1 VTGGI
6 RASRLRAVDAAYDAE
21 PWSDFAAGMAGAA
34 AALAGL
40 LFVAVSINIRTILEG
55 RGISSRAAEALILL
69 VTPVFLSLVLLIPG
83 QPAVALAVE
92 LFVLAAVA
100 GAALGWLSRP
110 GRRAREQ
117 PVASWVGT
125 TVLPAAV
132 VALAPVL
139 AGIGL
144 LTESIGGLYWL
155 PAAVAVA
162 LLGGLSNAWV
172 LLVEILR

>member
-1 VTGGI
+1 M
-6 RASRLRAVDAAYDAE
+6 AAYDAE
-21 PWSDFAAGMAGAA
+21 PWSGFAAGTSGAA

-40 LFVAVSINIRTILEG
+40 LFVAVSINIQTILAH

-83 QPAVALAVE
+83 QPAAALAVE
-92 LFVLAAVA
+92 LFVVAVVA

-110 GRRAREQ
+110 SRRTREQ
-117 PVASWVGT
+117 PVASWVST
-125 TVLPAAV
+125 TVVPTV
-132 VALAPVL
+132 IVALAPVV
-139 AGIGL
+139 AGVGL
-144 LTESIGGLYWL
+144 LTESLGGLYWL
-155 PAAVAVA
+155 PAAVVVG

>member
-1 VTGGI
+1 MTGGI
-6 RASRLRAVDAAYDAE
+6 RASTLRAVDAAFDAE
-21 PWSDFAAGMAGAA
+21 PWSDFAAGTAGAA

-40 LFVAVSINIRTILEG
+40 LFVAVSINIRTILAH
-55 RGISSRAAEALILL
+55 RGISSRAAAALILL

-110 GRRAREQ
+110 GRRTHER
-117 PVASWVGT
+117 PLASWLGT
-125 TVLPAAV
+125 SVVPAAV
-132 VALAPVL
+132 VGLAPVL

-144 LTESIGGLYWL
+144 LTGSLGGLYWL
-155 PAAVAVA
+155 PAAVAVG

>member
-1 VTGGI
+1 MTGGV

-40 LFVAVSINIRTILEG
+40 LFVAVSINIRTILEDQ
-55 RGISSRAAEALILL
+55 GISSRAAEALILL
-69 VTPVFLSLVLLIPG
+69 VAPVFLSLVLLIPG
-83 QPAVALAVE
+83 QPEVALAVE
-92 LFVLAAVA
+92 LFVLAAIT

-110 GRRAREQ
+110 GRRSHEQ

-125 TVLPAAV
+125 TIVPAAV
-132 VALAPVL
+132 VGLAPVL

-144 LTESIGGLYWL
+144 LTESLGGLYWL
-155 PAAVAVA
+155 PAAVAVG

>member
-1 VTGGI
+1 MTGGI

-40 LFVAVSINIRTILEG
+40 LFVAVSINIQTILAQ
-55 RGISSRAAEALILL
+55 RGSSSRAVEALILL

-92 LFVLAAVA
+92 LFVVAVIA
-100 GAALGWLSRP
+100 GTALGWLSRP
-110 GRRAREQ
+110 GSRAHEQ
-117 PVASWVGT
+117 PLASWLGT
-125 TVLPAAV
+125 NVVPAAV
-132 VALAPVL
+132 VGLAPVV

-144 LTESIGGLYWL
+144 LTGSLGGLYWL
-155 PAAVAVA
+155 PAAVAVG